1 MSFVLVVD
9 DMALVRELLNAGLK
23 GAGYETQCAADG
35 HQALAATKARVPDL
49 VLLDLS
55 MPGMGGLA
63 VLESLRATP
72 ATAKVP
78 VILLT
83 ASGEKENIIKAAR
96 WGVQDYLLKSQF
108 SLKELL
114 SRVNKYAPLP
124 KPNASVASPAA
135 GAPPAPSPA
144 PAPRTEVK
152 PANPSTQV
160 SKVLSREECTRR
172 AEHALQAR
180 TLSGVVAQVV
190 SLATSPRT
198 DLSDLAN
205 LVSRD
210 PVLSARVLQAANS
223 AGYMSTRGV
232 VSNIYEAVRNI
243 GCSAVRDIA
252 VAMGVFDAMPASSPD
267 GFNPIRCWQHSFAVA
282 TLCQRL
288 VTDADS
294 GLAYLV
300 GLCHDLGEILFR
312 THFSEEY
319 RQVLQALEATGKR
332 RDELERTILGMTQGE
347 LVQVILRC
355 LGLPDAI
362 RLPIEEYYKGGLIP
376 GAAAPLARVLRLAEV
391 YANGAL
397 LASSANSPIRPITR
411 AECRSATGQDHPPT
425 PDGPALRSEIFALT
439 AMLARLSAKDEAEL
453 MAPLF
458 PRRKSRVFLA
468 RDASLSSFDP
478 IAAVLDA
485 MAEVTVS
492 DALPS
497 ADALAAHQ
505 GLVVLARS
513 TSAGEFAPQTI
524 TKLAPSTPVMWLVGR
539 IDDRLPDTPVKPLAW
554 PIPLGQIADFIQRLP
569 QRT

>member
-1 MSFVLVVD
+1 MSLVLVVD

-35 HQALAATKARVPDL
+35 HEALAAMKAQVPDL

-63 VLESLRATP
+63 VLESLRASP

-83 ASGEKENIIKAAR
+83 ASGEKENVLKAAR

-114 SRVNKYAPLP
+114 SRVGKYVPPP
-124 KPNASVASPAA
+124 KSDAPAA
-135 GAPPAPSPA
+135 NAPMGVPPATPSGPT
-144 PAPRTEVK
+144 PRTEVNAVT
-152 PANPSTQV
+152 PIAQG
-160 SKVLSREECTRR
+160 SKRLSRDECTQR
-172 AEHALQAR
+172 AESALQAR

-198 DLSDLAN
+198 DMSDLAN

-232 VSNIYEAVRNI
+232 VSNIHEAVRNI

-252 VAMGVFDAMPASSPD
+252 VAMGVFDAMPASGPD

-288 VTDADS
+288 VSDADA

-312 THFSEEY
+312 THFGEEY
-319 RQVLQALEATGKR
+319 RQVLQALESTGKR
-332 RDELERTILGMTQGE
+332 RDELERMILGMTHGE

-355 LGLPDAI
+355 LGLPDSI
-362 RLPIEEYYKGGLIP
+362 RLPIEAYYKGGLNP
-376 GAAAPLARVLRLAEV
+376 GAAAPLARVLRLADL

-411 AECRSATGQDHPPT
+411 AECRSATGQDHPTT
-425 PDGPALRSEIFALT
+425 PDGPGLRSEIFALT

-458 PRRKSRVFLA
+458 LRQKCRVFLA

-478 IAAVLDA
+478 ISAALEGT
-485 MAEVTVS
+485 AEVTIA

-497 ADALAAHQ
+497 GDALSDHQ

-513 TSAGEFAPQTI
+513 TSAGEYAPQTI
-524 TKLAPSTPVMWLVGR
+524 AKLASSMPVIWLVGR
-539 IDDRLPDTPVKPLAW
+539 IDDGLPEMITKPLAW
-554 PIPLGQIADFIQRLP
+554 PIPLGQFADFIQRLP